1 MGTTFDKTA
10 TLPASFR
17 KRNVN
22 QEPTTSPTSPRGPG
36 LNRNAS
42 FSKRFR
48 KSCRNWAVQKGIVD
62 PKKKE
67 DEKEG
72 EQKEETATTVEAK
85 PAPVRRN
92 SCPDAAEVAEVTKED
107 DLAAVVASLV
117 VEAQKKKAASRSAS
131 REVLTEPEVEE
142 SDATKAAGE
151 DLKEENAPVV
161 EAVAHETVSEQVAEA
176 VKKAEEEAEAARKA
190 GEEAEAAKKAEEEAE
205 AAKKAEEEAE
215 AVKKAAEEE
224 AAKIAAEEAE
234 AAAKKAAEEE
244 A

>member
-1 MGTTFDKTA
+1 MAEPALTTFDKTA

-22 QEPTTSPTSPRGPG
+22 QETTTSPTSPRGPG

-48 KSCRNWAVQKGIVD
+48 KSCRNWAIQKGIVD

-72 EQKEETATTVEAK
+72 EQKEETATNVEAK

-117 VEAQKKKAASRSAS
+117 VEAQKRRLQADLLQGRCSMS
-131 REVLTEPEVEE
+131 LQM
-142 SDATKAAGE
+142 TKQ
-151 DLKEENAPVV
+151 L
-161 EAVAHETVSEQVAEA
+161 
-176 VKKAEEEAEAARKA
+176 RLL
-190 GEEAEAAKKAEEEAE
+190 
-205 AAKKAEEEAE
+205 
-215 AVKKAAEEE
+215 
-224 AAKIAAEEAE
+224 
-234 AAAKKAAEEE
+234 
-244 A
+244 